1 MILNHSNI
9 SIRLPREHAELIT
22 AAAINAREELSKWV
36 ADRATKAAAAELGVP
51 VPAPAMPSRDRIRQA
66 ARAAGLSEEAFK
78 AQALVAAVERV
89 AKTPSER
96 PPAMERPASKSGEF
110 KLDLTK
116 QTPAQ
121 AVRDALAAGA
131 RVEPEALSAAV

>member
-66 ARAAGLSEEAFK
+66 ARAVGLSEEAFK

-96 PPAMERPASKSGEF
+96 PPAPKASSQSGEF
-110 KLDLTK
+110 RLGSVDLSHK
-116 QTPAQ
+116 TPAQ
-121 AVRDALAAGA
+121 AVR
-131 RVEPEALSAAV
+131 EALQAEGVMPASGM